1 MAGTDH
7 LDHLGG
13 IPLLARCS
21 RRELELVARAA
32 DEIDVD
38 AGAVLTEQGQLGREA
53 FVVVSGTAEIV
64 RDGTRI
70 AVVGPGE
77 CVGELALLNH
87 GPRTATVV
95 ALEPMTVLV
104 IASSAFTTLLD
115 DVPGLTRSLL
125 TSLADRVARLDG
137 GSTA

>member
-1 MAGTDH
+1 MSGSDH
-7 LDHLGG
+7 LDHLSG

-64 RDGTRI
+64 RDGERI

-87 GPRTATVV
+87 GPRTATVI

-137 GSTA
+137 GTSA